1 MGTDLVSACI
11 FCAGWLLGMDLAPRD
26 GLSGQMGFS
35 YATMAR
41 RYDVSPVRVDSS
53 DVTPKFV
60 LVDADFLQAPGTGH
74 LNRGHRHTSSNTLMF
89 TIPYHSSRPRGEA
102 ALGHPG
108 GAKASWLTGLG
119 TWI

>member
-11 FCAGWLLGMDLAPRD
+11 FCAGWLLGMDMAPRG

-41 RYDVSPVRVDSS
+41 RYDVTSERVDSS

-60 LVDADFLQAPGTGH
+60 LVGMGNAWPAAGELGAGTPASEWRVRIAFG
-74 LNRGHRHTSSNTLMF
+74 TSHDQQDL
-89 TIPYHSSRPRGEA
+89 RCWD
-102 ALGHPG
+102 G
-108 GAKASWLTGLG
+108 GV
-119 TWI
+119 

>member
-41 RYDVSPVRVDSS
+41 RYDVSPIRVDAS

-60 LVDADFLQAPGTGH
+60 LV
-74 LNRGHRHTSSNTLMF
+74 
-89 TIPYHSSRPRGEA
+89 
-102 ALGHPG
+102 
-108 GAKASWLTGLG
+108 GLG
-119 TWI
+119 DAWPAPEGLGAGTPASEWQARVAFGTSHDQ